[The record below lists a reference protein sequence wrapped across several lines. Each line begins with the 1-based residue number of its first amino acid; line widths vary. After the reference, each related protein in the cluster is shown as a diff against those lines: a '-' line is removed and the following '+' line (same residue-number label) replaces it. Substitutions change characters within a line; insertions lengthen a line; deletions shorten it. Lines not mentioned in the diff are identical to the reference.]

1 MKGARYLNYQ
11 ENRSWWMGTY

>member
-11 ENRSWWMGTY
+11 ENSSWWMGTY